1 MSCVLPERKR
11 MKQFIFIIPTQSDIL
26 LCGIARFSWTNK
38 NKLEHFSLKNEKNL
52 RTASLKQN
60 LLVLIY
66 KKECIEEVASKW
78 NFQGHQ
84 SYQEKIM

>member
-11 MKQFIFIIPTQSDIL
+11 MKQCIFIIPTQSDIL
-26 LCGIARFSWTNK
+26 LCGIARFSWANK

-60 LLVLIY
+60 LQVLI
-66 KKECIEEVASKW
+66 KTKSVGSVKCNR
-78 NFQGHQ
+78 NFNLLQRSAAGL
-84 SYQEKIM
+84 